1 MSNRLFD
8 VVKTNDDVQKIVR
21 AVARGIDATD
31 VQDAL
36 EEELGF
42 DVEVDTVDW
51 NTWSQI
57 EVSGGEN
64 ETGVIITLVV
74 KEIEIG
80 FDRLS
85 VDIDPL
91 TDAQRMQIREGVA
104 RLHYQAYR
112 DRSPGLL
119 TWDTEPDHFKERFY
133 DAADVVMT
141 KFDVREK
148 RS

>member
-8 VVKTNDDVQKIVR
+8 VVKTNDDLQKIVR
-21 AVARGIDATD
+21 AVAHGIDATD

-36 EEELGF
+36 EELGL
-42 DVEVDTVDW
+42 DVEVDTIDW

-57 EVSGGEN
+57 EISGGEN

-91 TDAQRMQIREGVA
+91 TDEQRAKTREAVA
-104 RLHYQAYR
+104 RAHYQAYR
-112 DRSPGLL
+112 DRSPGTL
-119 TWDTEPDHFKERFY
+119 TWETEPDFHKQRFY
-133 DAADVVMT
+133 DSADVVMT